1 VIGLKVTERSFVAI
15 GTQGDIGVGD
25 VIQTGAP
32 DLAQV
37 VAILDIADGED
48 SETAVVFRN
57 LMSGRLFIEQLDE
70 VRSLF
75 GDGEYRKAEVSQATP
90 LDPVD
95 VMVTRAASTL
105 SHFGISCSLLADPV
119 EQKLAATGTLANWNS
134 MLRYLG

>member
-1 VIGLKVTERSFVAI
+1 MKVTERAFVAV
-15 GTQGDIGVGD
+15 GQQGDIGVGD
-25 VIQTGAP
+25 VIRMGDP

-37 VAILDIADGED
+37 VAILDITDGED

-57 LMSGRLFIEQLDE
+57 LVSGRLFIEQLDE

-75 GDGEYRKAEVSQATP
+75 GDGEYRKAEVSQGTP

-95 VMVTRAASTL
+95 VMLTKATSTL

-119 EQKLAATGTLANWNS
+119 EQRLMATGTLSDFTN